1 MRCWIWT
8 ENSFQTEICKR
19 LYLAVAQIFHFDF
32 VLTAAVAADPG
43 FVQVVQLESADK
55 TVHLAKC
62 VLCTGVLC
70 TGVLCTGVLD

>member
-1 MRCWIWT
+1 M
-8 ENSFQTEICKR
+8 EICKR
-19 LYLAVAQIFHFDF
+19 LHLAVAQIFHFDF

-62 VLCTGVLC
+62 VLCTGVL
-70 TGVLCTGVLD
+70 D